1 MKFGEILS
9 SQPQPLVKILLV
21 QFPDFAGLHV
31 LQFNVFDG
39 QADQSFTGMANRLDH
54 FPDLMVFAL
63 SEADGQPTARHPFMQ
78 FLAIGKQSGR
88 LFNQFHFAGLG
99 NVISVLSN
107 RNGYPCPELLDNC
120 FIHHPPHLDQVF
132 PEMRHLALE
141 KQSGDPPV
149 CSQQQQS
156 F

>member
-1 MKFGEILS
+1 MKFEEILP
-9 SQPQPLVKILLV
+9 SQPQPPVKLLMV
-21 QFPDFAGLHV
+21 EFPYFPGLHV
-31 LQFNVFDG
+31 LQFNFFNR
-39 QADQSFTGMANRLDH
+39 QADQSFAGMPYGLHH
-54 FPDLMVFAL
+54 FPDLVVLAFR
-63 SEADGQPTARHPFMQ
+63 EADREPTAWHPFMQ

-88 LFNQFHFAGLG
+88 LFNLFHFAGLG

-132 PEMRHLALE
+132 PEMGHLALE
-141 KQSGDPPV
+141 KQPGDPPV
-149 CSQQQQS
+149 CCQQQQT